1 MSSILWYLHDHG
13 RGHLERARTV
23 LDHLT
28 GEVVV
33 AAGPGIAAGAAEV
46 LGTKVVALPGDV
58 PVAPTPTIGPWHH
71 APAGPDLR
79 ARTSA
84 LVDVVARND
93 CTTAVV
99 DVSVEVTVLARLL
112 GLRTVT
118 VRQSGRRSDRAHR
131 IGLESADIVW
141 IPQRLALEPI
151 DDPIDDRWFFSG
163 PFSRFDGRT
172 ARPARDSTSRQ
183 RLVVLLVGTGGTSFE
198 LAPWRHAAPPA
209 GWEVAIAGV
218 GQPWRNGPVECV
230 GRGAAIESLLARA
243 DVVVTSAGWA
253 AVADTVAAGC
263 RLVVV
268 PESRPFDEQQVRA
281 DALAGAGLALCRSR
295 WPSPSELPGVLDQA
309 SRLDP
314 TAWDHHHDGHGAQR
328 SAAMIERV
336 HRG

>member
-13 RGHLERARTV
+13 RGHLERARAV
-23 LDHLT
+23 LGHLT
-28 GEVVV
+28 DEVVV

-46 LGTKVVALPGDV
+46 LSTRVVALPGDV
-58 PVAPTPTIGPWHH
+58 PAEPTPTIGPWHH

-79 ARTSA
+79 ARTTA

-118 VRQSGRRSDRAHR
+118 VRQSGRRTDRAHR
-131 IGLESADIVW
+131 IGLHSADIVW
-141 IPQRLALEPI
+141 IPQRPALEPI
-151 DDPIDDRWFFSG
+151 DGPVDDRWFFSG
-163 PFSRFDGRT
+163 PFSRLDGRT
-172 ARPARDSTSRQ
+172 APAEADSTGR

-198 LAPWRHAAPPA
+198 LDAWRHAAPPD
-209 GWEVAIAGV
+209 GWDVAIAGV
-218 GQPWRNGPVECV
+218 GQPWRHGSVHSV

-253 AVADTVAAGC
+253 AVADSVAAGC

-268 PESRPFDEQQVRA
+268 PEARPFDEQQVRA
-281 DALAGAGLALCRSR
+281 DALAGAGLALRRSS
-295 WPSPSELPGVLDQA
+295 WPSPSELPDLLDRA

-328 SAAMIERV
+328 SASMIERV